1 MSSPS
6 WFWLTVVGGGISA
19 VALCILKRCSRTAIT
34 CTSLRLMSGKTVLI
48 TGANCGLGKAT
59 ALELAKR
66 DAKVILACRDLVKA
80 KQAIDD
86 IRQRT
91 SKGELQ
97 IAKLDLSSMS
107 SVKQFCEDIN
117 ANERRLDVLIN
128 NAAVMA
134 HPFAIT
140 EDGFE
145 INMAVNHFGNFLMT
159 NLLLDLLKKSTP
171 SRIVFVSSS
180 LHKFGKLDLKDL
192 NSKHNNPYADSKLAN
207 IYFARE
213 LHLKLKGT
221 GVAVHT
227 LSPGMVNTELGRHRL
242 SQVLRFCLQPLFWLF
257 IKSPEEGCQTIVH
270 CAVSEKLDHASG
282 GYYANCEESKWSEI
296 SKQSVPELYAI
307 SEKLT
312 GLR

>member
-1 MSSPS
+1 MSSSPS
-6 WFWLTVVGGGISA
+6 WFWLTVVGGGLSA
-19 VALCILKRCSRTAIT
+19 VALCILKRCSRTPIKCA
-34 CTSLRLMSGKTVLI
+34 SLRLMSGKTVLI

-66 DAKVILACRDLVKA
+66 DARVILACRDLVKA
-80 KQAIDD
+80 KQAMDD
-86 IRQRT
+86 IRQKT
-91 SKGELQ
+91 TKGELQ

-107 SVKQFCEDIN
+107 SVKQFCTNIN
-117 ANERRLDVLIN
+117 AQENRLDVLIN

-134 HPFAIT
+134 HPFTIT
-140 EDGFE
+140 EDGLE

-159 NLLLDLLKKSTP
+159 NLLLDLLKKSSP

-180 LHKFGKLDLKDL
+180 LHKFGNINLKYL

-213 LHLKLKGT
+213 LHLRLKGT
-221 GVAVHT
+221 GVSVHT

-242 SQVLRFCLQPLFWLF
+242 SKVLKFCLQPLLGLL

-270 CAVSEKLDHASG
+270 CAISEKLDNVSG
-282 GYYANCEESKWSEI
+282 GYYANCEKSEWSEI
-296 SKQSVPELYAI
+296 SQKNVPELYQI

-312 GLR
+312 GL

>member
-6 WFWLTVVGGGISA
+6 WFWWSVVGGGISA
-19 VALCILKRCSRTAIT
+19 VALCILKRCTRTAIK

-66 DAKVILACRDLVKA
+66 DARVIMACRDLVKA
-80 KQAIDD
+80 KQAMDD
-86 IRQRT
+86 IRQVT
-91 SKGELQ
+91 TMGELH

-107 SVKQFCEDIN
+107 SVKQFCENIN
-117 ANERRLDVLIN
+117 AQESRLDVLIN

-140 EDGFE
+140 EDGLE
-145 INMAVNHFGNFLMT
+145 INMAVNHFGNFLLT
-159 NLLLDLLKKSTP
+159 NLLLDLLKKSSP

-180 LHKFGKLDLKDL
+180 LHKFGKLNLKDL
-192 NSKHNNPYADSKLAN
+192 NTKHKNPYADSKLAN

-213 LHLKLKGT
+213 LHSRLKGT

-227 LSPGMVNTELGRHRL
+227 LSPGMVNTELGRHRI
-242 SQVLRFCLQPLFWLF
+242 SNVLRFCLQPLFWLMV
-257 IKSPEEGCQTIVH
+257 KSPEEGCQTIVH
-270 CAVSEKLDHASG
+270 CAISENLDNVSG
-282 GYYANCEESKWSEI
+282 GYYANCKESQWSEI
-296 SKQSVPELYAI
+296 SQENLPQLYEI
-307 SEKLT
+307 SERLT
-312 GLR
+312 GL